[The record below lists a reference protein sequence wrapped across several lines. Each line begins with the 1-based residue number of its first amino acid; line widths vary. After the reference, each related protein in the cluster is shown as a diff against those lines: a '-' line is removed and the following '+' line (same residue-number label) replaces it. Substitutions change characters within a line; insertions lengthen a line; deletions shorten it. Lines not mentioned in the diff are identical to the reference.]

1 MSKTESLSLGIEQS
15 TLYSQQECKMSKKNY
30 QKNDNSKFHGLI

>member
-15 TLYSQQECKMSKKNY
+15 TLYSQQECKMSKKIIKRMTIQN
-30 QKNDNSKFHGLI
+30 FMA

>member
-15 TLYSQQECKMSKKNY
+15 TLYNRNAKMSKKIIKRMTIEN
-30 QKNDNSKFHGLI
+30 FMA